1 MSQATSQYGN
11 MFIEGMLAGQKSK
24 QLDVDLQTSEIQRKL
39 LELNMAHTQIMNPLL
54 QAHQQAQTR
63 REQLAAENQQLAT
76 QLAKETYGDAV
87 SESKSRAGKAATDLE
102 ESQARLGDFK
112 AGATSRDQERKAGA
126 LQAQTKALSE
136 GLENLGSMNWDFS
149 PYEIKMLT
157 DPQLDQLGV
166 EKAPATR
173 AYWYGQSEGILRAKQ
188 QKFRDNNQVLQAAIQ
203 EHQDRSAAAR
213 GQLIDSQIRSGTM
226 LGDLASQAPEWYG
239 RIRPGLAKLYGE
251 EVLGPADAQ
260 VESVRRRGQ
269 SSGESTTET
278 TNPVFESEMQKS
290 LAKLFTETLDLRD
303 KAEEKVTE
311 AENGTYIIRSKSKA
325 VAEAQAQVDKYNKK
339 LEKIQAQA
347 RPVKKTNVKNPQ
359 GITNDTSWMKVPE
372 DATSELATK
381 VKSLIGDLPKRKLK
395 DSEIDQWVAALKAKG
410 LKSVTRD
417 QLKKV
422 FPQE

>member
-126 LQAQTKALSE
+126 LEAQTKALQA
-136 GLENLGSMNWDFS
+136 GLENLGSTSYEFS
-149 PYEIKMLT
+149 PYEISTLIG
-157 DPQLDQLGV
+157 PQLDQMNV
-166 EKAPATR
+166 PKDPAVR
-173 AYWYGQSEGILRAKQ
+173 NYWLNIAGGQIQAKQ
-188 QKFRDNNQVLQAAIQ
+188 QRFRDNTQVLQAAIQ

-213 GQLIDSQIRSGTM
+213 GQLIDNQIRSGTM
-226 LGDLASQAPEWYG
+226 LSDLASQAPEWYAKA
-239 RIRPGLAKLYGE
+239 RPGLAKVYGE

-260 VESVRRRGQ
+260 VESVRRRGAAA
-269 SSGESTTET
+269 GETNTET
-278 TNPVFESEMQKS
+278 TSPVFDAEDQKN
-290 LAKLFTETLDLRD
+290 LAKHVAELRTMLSAARAKVGEAEDGTYLISSKD
-303 KAEEKVTE
+303 KAVTAAKAKV
-311 AENGTYIIRSKSKA
+311 AA
-325 VAEAQAQVDKYNKK
+325 
-339 LEKIQAQA
+339 LEKEIEDTKAQA
-347 RPVKKTNVKNPQ
+347 RPVKRTNVKNPQ